1 MKKKLFI
8 FCFLLPFITYAQ
20 EPLHYWGK
28 TDLFMEEQTK
38 ATFQFVKELLKETSP
53 SPTLSI
59 QRKSA
64 LMHLDWIYHDP
75 RLDKSPQISQFLS
88 GQIRAVLAD
97 LEQPVKKGVKIYKL
111 YNHAFI
117 AKSPTVTIAFDM
129 TRAGQG
135 ERKNMITDELM
146 DSLVQK
152 CDVLFVSHR
161 HGDHADQG
169 VAEQFIKHKK
179 NVVVPTGLW
188 ENKSEFINHL
198 RSEEILKKEI
208 TLSNGKK
215 LNVKV
220 MPGHQD
226 DVPNNVYIV
235 STPENINIAHTGDEW
250 NKEKDQWITTVKDH
264 TLIDILLV
272 HCWAMPLE
280 NFINGFNPKL
290 VISGHENEIVHSIDH
305 REPYW
310 LNYRRMKKVTQPIVY
325 MTWGEHYLYKK

>member
-1 MKKKLFI
+1 MKKI
-8 FCFLLPFITYAQ
+8 LLILCCYFPLHSFAQ

-28 TDLFMEEQTK
+28 ADVFMEEQTK
-38 ATFQFVKELLKETSP
+38 ATFQMVKQLLKESP
-53 SPTLSI
+53 PTPQLNI

-75 RLDKSPQISQFLS
+75 RLDKSPQVGQFLS
-88 GQIRAVLAD
+88 GQIRAVVEALD
-97 LEQPVKKGVKIYKL
+97 QPVKKGIKVFKL

-117 AKSPTVTIAFDM
+117 VKSPTVTIAFDM

-135 ERKNMITDELM
+135 EKKNMITDELM

-161 HGDHADQG
+161 HGDHADVG
-169 VAEQFIKHKK
+169 VADLFIKHEKT
-179 NVVVPTGLW
+179 VIVPTGLW
-188 ENKSEFINHL
+188 ENKSEYISHI
-198 RSEEILKKEI
+198 REEKIIEKEI
-208 TLSNGKK
+208 ILSNGKK
-215 LNVKV
+215 INVKV

-235 STPENINIAHTGDEW
+235 RTPENINIAHTGDEW

-264 TLIDILLV
+264 TKVDVLLV
-272 HCWAMPLE
+272 HCWSMPLE
-280 NFINGFNPKL
+280 NIINGFDPKL
-290 VISGHENEIVHSIDH
+290 VITGHENEIVHSIDH

-310 LNYRRMKKVTQPIVY
+310 LNYRRMEKVKQPIVY
-325 MTWGEHYLYKK
+325 MTWGEHYLYQK

>member
-1 MKKKLFI
+1 MKRILI
-8 FCFLLPFITYAQ
+8 ICYFLLPFITLAQ
-20 EPLHYWGK
+20 EPQHYWGK
-28 TDLFMEEQTK
+28 ADIFMEEQTK
-38 ATFQFVKELLKETSP
+38 ATFQLVKELLKESSP
-53 SPTLSI
+53 SPALSI

-75 RLDKSPQISQFLS
+75 RLDQSPQIRHFLS
-88 GQIRAVLAD
+88 EQIRSVIED
-97 LEQPVKKGVKIYKL
+97 LDQPVKKGVKIYKL

-117 AKSPTVTIAFDM
+117 AKSATVTIAFDM

-135 ERKNMITDELM
+135 ERKNMISDELM

-161 HGDHADQG
+161 HGDHADMG
-169 VAEQFIKHKK
+169 VAELFIKHQK
-179 NVVVPTGLW
+179 NVIVPTGLW
-188 ENKSEFINHL
+188 ENKSEFITHL

-215 LNVKV
+215 INVKV

-226 DVPNNVYIV
+226 EVPNNVYIV
-235 STPENINIAHTGDEW
+235 NTPENINIAHTGDEW
-250 NKEKDQWITTVKDH
+250 NKEKDQWIATVKDH
-264 TLIDILLV
+264 TVVDILLV

-280 NFINGFNPKL
+280 NIINGFNPKL
-290 VISGHENEIVHSIDH
+290 VITGHENEIVHSIDH

-310 LNYRRMKKVTQPIVY
+310 LNYRRMKKVKQPIVY